1 MRRAA
6 LSLFFLLLLAA
17 PAGAA
22 EELAAAAGRIQADA
36 YGGRIAWAQLDA
48 ATKKWELVEHHEGKL
63 RRLPVD
69 AFSGPVRLDLG
80 PGPEGGVVAVYA
92 REGKLHLYDFATRKE
107 RELVEFGFGMLPSV
121 WRGELFFARRTAGRF
136 DLWRGKFGT
145 GRLAKLPGGPVSG
158 TSGPIA
164 TEMRGSRVVYVWSS
178 RGKGGFTQTE
188 LYEVVGNQAV
198 RRDRT
203 GSGGASSSTFVTP
216 EISGSRVYYGRTSVG
231 SGSGNQLR
239 RVSLEDGRVEAV
251 RSPMAAL
258 VTAVW
263 TGASFLLSRVEPG
276 GETGVG
282 ECGMRGE
289 KPLSASVCRLVLGD
303 PVTGWTRLRSGG
315 SR

>member
-1 MRRAA
+1 VRRAA
-6 LSLFFLLLLAA
+6 LSLFFVLLLAA
-17 PAGAA
+17 PADAA

-48 ATKKWELVEHHEGKL
+48 STGKWELVEHRDGKVRL
-63 RRLPVD
+63 LPVD

-80 PGPEGGVVAVYA
+80 PGPDGGVVAVYA
-92 REGKLHLYDFATRKE
+92 REGKLFLYDFTARKE
-107 RELVEFGFGMLPSV
+107 RALVEFGEGTLPSV
-121 WRGELFFARRTAGRF
+121 WRGELFFVRRTAGRF

-164 TEMRGSRVVYVWSS
+164 TEMRGSRVVYVWQS
-178 RGKGGFTQTE
+178 RKNGFVETE
-188 LYEVVGNQAV
+188 LYEVVRGRAV

-216 EISGSRVYYGRTSVG
+216 EIAGSRVYYGRSTAG
-231 SGSGNQLR
+231 SGTGNQLR
-239 RVSLEDGRVEAV
+239 RASFKDGRVEAL
-251 RSPMAAL
+251 RAPMAGL
-258 VTAVW
+258 VTAVFD
-263 TGASFLLSRVEPG
+263 GARFLMSRVLAG

-289 KPLSASVCRLVLGD
+289 KPLSESICRLIRSD